1 MTNTGGED
9 PSRGPI
15 KRPLYYGEYLQLGR
29 LLSCQEPVSAMR
41 GEPVHDE
48 YLFIVVHQTYE
59 LWFQQV
65 LRELDAVLAVFGGPT
80 VREKDLGRVVSHL
93 IRVSEIFQLLI
104 QQIDV
109 LETMTPLDFLD
120 FRDSLV
126 PASGFQSVQFR
137 LIENKL
143 GLSTAARLKVDGAP
157 YTARLSEE
165 DRRRL
170 EESEREPTL
179 LGLLDAWLAR
189 TPFLHLG
196 EYDFWREYRRAV
208 EEMLARDRKLI
219 IENPSLGAEERA
231 AQVRMFERLSAHF
244 DALFDLRKHEA
255 MIASGERRLSH
266 NAFLAALLINLYRD
280 EPILHL
286 PFRLLTHLMD
296 VDETLTTWRYRHALM
311 VSRMIGG
318 RIGTGGTS
326 GGDYLRETAEKHRV
340 FTDLFNLSTFLIPR
354 SALPKLPPE
363 VERKM
368 SFQYSG

>member
-1 MTNTGGED
+1 
-9 PSRGPI
+9 
-15 KRPLYYGEYLQLGR
+15 LQLDR
-29 LLSCQEPVSAMR
+29 LLSSQSPVSGEQ

-48 YLFIVVHQTYE
+48 YLFIVVHQAYE
-59 LWFQQV
+59 LWFQQI
-65 LRELDAVLAVFGGPT
+65 LRELDAVLAVFGAPT

-93 IRVSEIFQLLI
+93 ARVSEILRLLI
-104 QQIDV
+104 HQIDV

-120 FRDSLV
+120 FRNLLV

-143 GLSTAARLKVDGAP
+143 GLPASSRLNIEGAR
-157 YTARLSEE
+157 YTTRLSDE

-170 EESEREPTL
+170 EQSEREPSL
-179 LGLLDAWLAR
+179 LTSVDAWLAR
-189 TPFLHLG
+189 TPFLQLG
-196 EYDFWREYRRAV
+196 EYDFWREYRSAV
-208 EEMLARDRKLI
+208 EEMLKRDRRM
-219 IENPSLGAEERA
+219 IEENAVISPEERA
-231 AQVRMFERLSAHF
+231 AQLRMFDRLAAHF
-244 DALFDLRKHEA
+244 DALFDRQKHEA
-255 MIASGERRLSH
+255 MIAKGEHRLSH
-266 NAFLAALLINLYRD
+266 KAFLAALLINLYRD

-286 PFRLLTHLMD
+286 PFRFLTKLMD

-318 RIGTGGTS
+318 RIGTGGSS
-326 GGDYLRETAEKHRV
+326 GSDYLKETAEKHRV

-354 SALPKLPPE
+354 SSLPKLPPE

>member
-1 MTNTGGED
+1 MT
-9 PSRGPI
+9 R
-15 KRPLYYGEYLQLGR
+15 RPLYYSEYLQLDR
-29 LLSCQEPVSAMR
+29 LLSSQSPVSGEQ

-48 YLFIVVHQTYE
+48 YLFIVVHQAYE
-59 LWFQQV
+59 LWFQQI
-65 LRELDAVLAVFGGPT
+65 LRELDAVLAVFGAPT

-93 IRVSEIFQLLI
+93 ARVSEILRLLI
-104 QQIDV
+104 HQIDV

-120 FRDSLV
+120 FRNLLV

-143 GLSTAARLKVDGAP
+143 GLPASSRLNIEGAR
-157 YTARLSEE
+157 YTTRLSDE

-170 EESEREPTL
+170 EQSEREPSL
-179 LGLLDAWLAR
+179 LTSVDAWLAR
-189 TPFLHLG
+189 TPFLQLG
-196 EYDFWREYRRAV
+196 EYDFWREYRSAV
-208 EEMLARDRKLI
+208 EEMLKRDRRM
-219 IENPSLGAEERA
+219 IEENAVISPEERA
-231 AQVRMFERLSAHF
+231 AQLRMFDRLAAHF
-244 DALFDLRKHEA
+244 DALFDRQKHEA
-255 MIASGERRLSH
+255 MIAKGEHRLSH
-266 NAFLAALLINLYRD
+266 KAFLAALLINLYRD

-286 PFRLLTHLMD
+286 PFRFLTKLMD

-318 RIGTGGTS
+318 RIGTGGSS
-326 GGDYLRETAEKHRV
+326 GSDYLKETAEKHRV

-354 SALPKLPPE
+354 SSLPKLPPE

>member
-1 MTNTGGED
+1 
-9 PSRGPI
+9 
-15 KRPLYYGEYLQLGR
+15 LQLDR
-29 LLSCQEPVSAMR
+29 LLSSQSPVSGEQ

-48 YLFIVVHQTYE
+48 YLFIVVHQAYE
-59 LWFQQV
+59 LWFQQI
-65 LRELDAVLAVFGGPT
+65 LRELDAVLAVFGAPT

-93 IRVSEIFQLLI
+93 ARVSEILRLLI
-104 QQIDV
+104 HQIDV

-120 FRDSLV
+120 FRNLLV

-143 GLSTAARLKVDGAP
+143 GLPASSRLNIEGAR
-157 YTARLSEE
+157 YTTRLSDE

-170 EESEREPTL
+170 EQSEREPSL
-179 LGLLDAWLAR
+179 LTSVDAWLAR
-189 TPFLHLG
+189 TPFLQLG
-196 EYDFWREYRRAV
+196 EYDFWREYRSAV
-208 EEMLARDRKLI
+208 EEMLKRDRRM
-219 IENPSLGAEERA
+219 IEENAVISPEERA
-231 AQVRMFERLSAHF
+231 AQLRMFDRLAAHF
-244 DALFDLRKHEA
+244 DALFDRQKHEA
-255 MIASGERRLSH
+255 MIAKGEHRLSH
-266 NAFLAALLINLYRD
+266 KAFLAALLINLSRD

-286 PFRLLTHLMD
+286 PFRFLTKLMD

-318 RIGTGGTS
+318 RIGTGGSS
-326 GGDYLRETAEKHRV
+326 GSDYLKETAEKHRV

-354 SALPKLPPE
+354 SSLPKLPPE